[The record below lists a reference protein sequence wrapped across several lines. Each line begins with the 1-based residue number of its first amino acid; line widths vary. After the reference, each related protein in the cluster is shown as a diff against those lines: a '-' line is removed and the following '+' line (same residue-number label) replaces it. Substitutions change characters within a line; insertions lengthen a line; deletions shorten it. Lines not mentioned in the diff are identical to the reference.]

1 MPTPRQVTSRDGT
14 RIATYTDG
22 QPSAPTI
29 VAIHGYPDNAA
40 VWDAVV
46 TELAPSYH
54 LIRYDVRGTGA
65 SDKPAARRAYL
76 LDQLQDDFIA
86 VIDALSPDRPVHVLA
101 HDWGSVQAW
110 HWVNDPRMS
119 KRIVSY
125 TSISGPC
132 LEQIGPWLQAS
143 LRNQGYRK
151 VLRQLL
157 DSYYIAIFK
166 LPWLPEL
173 LWRSGLLDAALGR
186 SEGRT
191 HRPATGSYRRSWAD
205 KANGLQLY
213 RANLLTWRRSAG
225 PRRRET
231 EIPVQVLAPLSDPF
245 VSAAVQ
251 LEAPRPFVPN
261 FHPRTVRGGHWVVTS
276 RPAVIAQAVTELIEL
291 VDSGR
296 AGMQLASHLD

>member
-1 MPTPRQVTSRDGT
+1 MPMPRQVTSRDGT
-14 RIATYTDG
+14 RIATYTEG
-22 QPSAPTI
+22 EPSAPT
-29 VAIHGYPDNAA
+29 VLAIHGYPDNAA
-40 VWDAVV
+40 VWDAIAA
-46 TELAPSYH
+46 ELVPKYH
-54 LIRYDVRGTGA
+54 LVRYDVRGTGA
-65 SDKPAARRAYL
+65 SDKPAARQAYR

-86 VIDALSPDRPVHVLA
+86 VIEEHSPDRAVHLLA

-110 HWVNDPRMS
+110 HWVNDPRLAN
-119 KRIVSY
+119 RIASY

-132 LEQIGPWLQAS
+132 LEQIGPWLRAS
-143 LRNQGYRK
+143 LRNRGYRK

-173 LWRSGLLDAALGR
+173 LWRSGVLDAALGR
-186 SEGRT
+186 RERGNGPGR
-191 HRPATGSYRRSWAD
+191 YRRSWAD

-213 RANLLTWRRSAG
+213 RANLLTRRRAAG
-225 PRRRET
+225 PRRRGT

-291 VDSGR
+291 VESGR
-296 AGMQLASHLD
+296 AGGQLASHLD